1 MSFLYPLGLI
11 GLIGIPILII
21 IYIIKNKYTEQIIPS
36 TFLWTL
42 SEKFLKKRKP
52 ISLINGLISLL
63 LQIAI
68 VLVISLLIAHPVLT
82 IPNSAKEYCFIID
95 GSGSMNTVNENMTR
109 LEIGKEKV
117 KEIINSSTDGSKYT
131 VLFVSDTSKV
141 VYEKITNKEKAC
153 ELINEIQPLG
163 ITINYTNALS
173 YAQQYFNENNSLLT
187 YLITDKNYTVEN
199 INIINVNN
207 NEINYGI
214 SSLDYIIDG
223 LKLKIY
229 GNIISN
235 NEDQITL
242 DIYVDDVLETKL
254 DVNVNNS
261 KANSFEFISTTT
273 TFTQIK
279 TTISSN
285 DSLLDDNTRI
295 IYNLEKNHNY
305 TTLIISD
312 HPYYLQSIINTIG
325 NITVNTISFDDYNK
339 TGESMTG
346 YSLYIF
352 DSFTPNDLPTDGT
365 IWLFNP
371 SSSIKGAGFSVQ
383 DVIENEEG
391 MVLSYPKNSTTLFKT
406 LTKDLEKEDI
416 YVSKYRKYGLHR
428 NFTTLLTHDGNP
440 ILFTGTTD
448 NGTREVVFAFDIH
461 NSNVSMLMDF
471 ILLTRNLLTYSFP
484 VIIDE
489 TSFICGD
496 TVNINVLSNC
506 KSIRIDSP
514 KGNISY
520 LDISKEVTNFQV
532 NESGTYKISLKLGE
546 GENADMKEMY
556 IFASLPDE
564 EIVSSTT
571 EEKLVLQGE
580 ISNNYSD
587 GIYDKLV
594 ILFIVLIIIYMIDW
608 MVYCYEQYQLR

>member
-109 LEIGKEKV
+109 LEIGKQKV

-223 LKLKIY
+223 LKLKIF

-254 DVNVNNS
+254 DVTVNNS
-261 KANSFEFISTTT
+261 KTNSFEFISTTI

-325 NITVNTISFDDYNK
+325 NITINTISFDDYNK

-406 LTKDLEKEDI
+406 LTKSLEKEDI

-520 LDISKEVTNFQV
+520 LDVSKEVTNFQV

>member
-520 LDISKEVTNFQV
+520 LDVSKEVTNFQV

>member
-261 KANSFEFISTTT
+261 KTNSFEFISTTT

-520 LDISKEVTNFQV
+520 LDVSKEVTNFQV

-564 EIVSSTT
+564 EIVSSIT

-594 ILFIVLIIIYMIDW
+594 ILFIVLIVIYMIDW

>member
-109 LEIGKEKV
+109 LEIGKQKV

-141 VYEKITNKEKAC
+141 VYEKITNKEKAG

-163 ITINYTNALS
+163 ITSNYTNALS

-223 LKLKIY
+223 LKLKIF

-254 DVNVNNS
+254 DVTVNNS
-261 KANSFEFISTTT
+261 KTNSFEFISTTI

-325 NITVNTISFDDYNK
+325 NITINTISFDDYNK

-520 LDISKEVTNFQV
+520 LDVSKEVTNFQV

-608 MVYCYEQYQLR
+608 MVYCYEEYQLR

>member
-173 YAQQYFNENNSLLT
+173 YAQQYFNDNNSLLT

-261 KANSFEFISTTT
+261 KTNSFEFISTTT

-325 NITVNTISFDDYNK
+325 NITVNTISFDDYNR
-339 TGESMTG
+339 TGESMAG

-391 MVLSYPKNSTTLFKT
+391 MVLLYPKNSTTLFKT

-520 LDISKEVTNFQV
+520 LDVSKEVTNFQV

-546 GENADMKEMY
+546 GENANMKEMY

>member
-520 LDISKEVTNFQV
+520 LDVSKEVTNFQV

-594 ILFIVLIIIYMIDW
+594 ILFIVLIVIYMIDW